1 MPNYKYKIV
10 KGLLC
15 FKGGYAGP
23 GGTRKRFAKA
33 VGNAMYARRLWM
45 EMATTSWGTGF
56 LAGMISLTIPAR
68 GVSLPLATL
77 N

>member
-1 MPNYKYKIV
+1 
-10 KGLLC
+10 
-15 FKGGYAGP
+15 
-23 GGTRKRFAKA
+23 
-33 VGNAMYARRLWM
+33 MYARRLWM
-45 EMATTSWGTGF
+45 EMATASMGAGF